1 MADVKLAPVKPPVS
15 LADLEKLDIRVGTI
29 RAVEDIPASAKLVRL
44 RVDFGDHSRTILAGL
59 RGERAKPQVGCHWAG
74 AAASGRAP
82 GSGLVNT
89 RPTAAFCEIIRG
101 MRGRLGRRDVLPLL
115 LLAALSGSCDY
126 IQDRFRSCGHLRV
139 DLIND
144 PQAGSSVYILVEGE
158 SPTLDRLLA
167 SGASRQLVLCVELGD
182 RKRFRVIRDGD
193 PVAVANCV
201 VSKARY
207 EYETS
212 IARVIWY
219 PSGLACENW

>member
-1 MADVKLAPVKPPVS
+1 M
-15 LADLEKLDIRVGTI
+15 G
-29 RAVEDIPASAKLVRL
+29 
-44 RVDFGDHSRTILAGL
+44 
-59 RGERAKPQVGCHWAG
+59 
-74 AAASGRAP
+74 GRF
-82 GSGLVNT
+82 
-89 RPTAAFCEIIRG
+89 R
-101 MRGRLGRRDVLPLL
+101 RRDVLPLV

-144 PQAGSSVYILVEGE
+144 PQAGSAVYILVEGE
-158 SPTLDRLLA
+158 SPAPDRLLA
-167 SGASRQLVLCVELGD
+167 SGASRQLVLCVERGD
-182 RKRFRVIRDGD
+182 RKRFRMLLGDGD